1 MTDKK
6 STSVNLTGAG
16 IHDLPTVTNPSVMS
30 RGRGEFIG
38 IIGQVIHPETALPS
52 DIYVRLTLATK
63 DAMILLST
71 LQAVA
76 LDQGWDIPKTTTEIV
91 ESPADKKKH

>member
-1 MTDKK
+1 MTDEK
-6 STSVNLTGAG
+6 STLVNLTGAG

-30 RGRGEFIG
+30 HGRGELIG
-38 IIGQVIHPETALPS
+38 IIAQVIHPETALPS

-63 DAMILLST
+63 DAMLLLSN

-76 LDQGWDIPKTTTEIV
+76 LDQGWEIPRTTVEIV
-91 ESPADKKKH
+91 ELPSDKKKH